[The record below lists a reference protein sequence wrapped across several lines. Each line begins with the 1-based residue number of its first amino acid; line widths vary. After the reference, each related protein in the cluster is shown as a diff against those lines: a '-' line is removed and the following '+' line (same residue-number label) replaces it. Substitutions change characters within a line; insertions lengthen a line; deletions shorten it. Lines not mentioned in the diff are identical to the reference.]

1 MILYRTGGGMEIVK
15 LLQAA
20 QQAAGGRGGGARY
33 KSPAGW
39 AKHILS
45 QK

>member
-1 MILYRTGGGMEIVK
+1 M
-15 LLQAA
+15 QAA
-20 QQAAGGRGGGARY
+20 QQAAGGRGACY
-33 KSPAGW
+33 KPPAGW